1 MDGSVVPNKEDL
13 CDALLGKVPNK
24 FQGGRIDMKWLE
36 TNFKDLPLN
45 VPNDGKE
52 QYTRAFILRLIGDI
66 LMSDKTRN
74 MVDIMWLL
82 HLADFKG
89 CGRLIWEST
98 VLAMLYRELC
108 RVTELDKM
116 SISACLLLLQSWA

>member
-13 CDALLGKVPNK
+13 CEALLGKVPNK
-24 FQGGRIDMKWLE
+24 FQGGWIDMKWLE
-36 TNFKDLPLN
+36 TNFKDLSLN
-45 VPNDGKE
+45 VPNNCKE

-82 HLADFKG
+82 HLADFKE
-89 CGRLIWEST
+89 CGRLSWEST
-98 VLAMLYRELC
+98 VLAILYRELY
-108 RVTELDKM
+108 RVTKLDKM
-116 SISACLLLLQSWA
+116 SIGGCLLLLQSWA